1 MVSQKPLT
9 PKPSN
14 CKSPLQGWAGE
25 GEPKRTPSENG
36 LINHKNDKSLHED
49 QVDGM
54 ETPKSNEYINGTAE
68 NVQEYKETDEVFQNN
83 ESKDSDN
90 NAIDAS
96 KSNVSDN
103 NDSNENN
110 AIVDNGEVN
119 QTVENTETTKNDN
132 GEVNV
137 SGEVETE
144 VRTENPVFVTQEEEE
159 AEDQS
164 VQRNGE
170 SDGSGEGQIENQ
182 ETKGEAIKMN
192 KEEME
197 KYDTD

>member
-9 PKPSN
+9 PKPSS

-25 GEPKRTPSENG
+25 GETKKTPSENG

-68 NVQEYKETDEVFQNN
+68 NVQDSKETEEVFQNN
-83 ESKDSDN
+83 ENKDSDN

-119 QTVENTETTKNDN
+119 QTVENTETTNNEN

-144 VRTENPVFVTQEEEE
+144 VRTENPVFVTQDEEE

-164 VQRNGE
+164 VQQNGE

-182 ETKGEAIKMN
+182 EPKGEAIKTT
-192 KEEME
+192 KDEKE

>member
-9 PKPSN
+9 PKPSS

-54 ETPKSNEYINGTAE
+54 ETPKSNEYINGNGE
-68 NVQEYKETDEVFQNN
+68 NVQESKETEEVFQNN

-90 NAIDAS
+90 NAIDAL

-110 AIVDNGEVN
+110 AIVDNGEAN
-119 QTVENTETTKNDN
+119 QTVENTETTNNDS

-137 SGEVETE
+137 SEVETE
-144 VRTENPVFVTQEEEE
+144 KRTENQVFVTQEEEE
-159 AEDQS
+159 AADQS
-164 VQRNGE
+164 VQKNGE
-170 SDGSGEGQIENQ
+170 SDRSGEGQIENQ
-182 ETKGEAIKMN
+182 EPKGEAIKTT
-192 KEEME
+192 KDEME